1 MQPQART
8 LALSILNY
16 QRNHRRQ
23 RQRDLASQQHPQ
35 PKPLP
40 HIGAR
45 HAVPLPMPEKRAT
58 FQLFTHCK
66 ALKT

>member
-1 MQPQART
+1 MQPEART
-8 LALSILNY
+8 LALNILNY
-16 QRNHRRQ
+16 ERNLQHQ
-23 RQRDLASQQHPQ
+23 RQRYLASRQHPQ
-35 PKPLP
+35 CKHIP

-66 ALKT
+66 ALKK